1 MYQVTSEA
9 ISEDLKASEAAYSEW
24 KFKITNG
31 NEGEMTISDPLLD
44 TQAAALERAR
54 SEFIDNSY
62 KLREVRFS
70 TYRTDFT
77 KNMVINVKGLPYL
90 VKSISTSIDEVAI
103 KTTVRAVR
111 YE

>member
-1 MYQVTSEA
+1 MYQLTSET
-9 ISEDLKASEAAYSEW
+9 ISDDIKSSEVDLQEW

-31 NEGEMTISDPLLD
+31 NTGEMTVSDPLLD
-44 TQAAALERAR
+44 TETAASERAK
-54 SEFIDNSY
+54 SEFLKNSY
-62 KLREVRFS
+62 KLIEIRFT

-90 VKSISTSIDEVAI
+90 VKGIGTTIDGTTL
-103 KTTVRAVR
+103 KTTIRAVR